1 MLTMPCLIITSIFS
15 TAILFAVYIYLY
27 INERKNYIKY
37 WAISWLYYMIKDI
50 LTLFMKG
57 NTYDNILISIG
68 NMAFILSSYYML
80 RGTYEFLG
88 KKLNKGWIRYIVFL
102 FVWVIAG
109 GIMKLD
115 FTIYSIPVYFF
126 MGAVYILTGIAFMKA
141 KGYVNYGNKV
151 VGTILSIYGLHK
163 LDYPFL
169 GNVSWFISYGYMISV
184 YLQYFAA
191 VSILAVFFQSMR
203 NEAIAEKERAEA
215 GEKRLNKIV
224 TDQKE
229 MMGELKE
236 KKEVEKNL
244 DIERT
249 YFKQLFEDSP
259 EAIAIIGMDEK
270 IISLNKSFQNL
281 FQYNIEEAVGKDI
294 RDLIV
299 PKEIESLSLDTF
311 DFQNDE
317 KVVKVESIRRKKDGS
332 LINVSILRYPV
343 IYENVRTG
351 VFAIYTDISER
362 IDFEEKLRF
371 ASMYD
376 SLTGVYNRSY
386 FESYINKLE
395 RNNVPNIGVVMCDL
409 DGLKFINDTL
419 GHGFG
424 DKMLINAA
432 EILKMCCDKEHIT
445 ARVGG
450 DEFIVLVTNGDTNY
464 LEKIS
469 GNIKYLADKYNEG
482 YTEDNIMMSISTGID
497 CRCNFSKSI
506 HDVIREADN
515 NMYMDKL
522 QRKQSSRNSLAQA
535 LMKALEEKNYITEGH
550 SQRIISYADK
560 ISSKLNLSSQIR
572 NEISLLAQFHDIGKV
587 GIPDDILNKNGKLTE
602 AEKTIMKRHCEIG
615 YRIARASTEL
625 QPIADFILKHHEW
638 WNGEGYPIG
647 LKGKDIP
654 LQSRIISVVDAYDEM
669 TSGRQYRKAMSNE
682 EAEAELKKFSGI
694 QFDPDI
700 VKVFLS
706 IIDEEAA
713 IK

>member
-1 MLTMPCLIITSIFS
+1 MLTMSYSVITSILS
-15 TAILFAVYIYLY
+15 TIILFVVYIYLY
-27 INERKNYIKY
+27 TNERKNYIKY
-37 WAISWLYYMIKDI
+37 WAISWLYYMIRDI
-50 LTLFMKG
+50 LTLFIKG

-80 RGTYEFLG
+80 KGTYEFLE
-88 KKLNKGWIRYIVFL
+88 KKLNEGWIRLIIFL
-102 FVWVIAG
+102 FAWVIAG
-109 GIMKLD
+109 NIMKLN

-126 MGAVYILTGIAFMKA
+126 MGVVYILTGIAFMKA

-151 VGTILSIYGLHK
+151 VGTILFIYGLHK

-169 GNVSWFISYGYMISV
+169 GNISWFIPYGYMISI
-184 YLQYFAA
+184 YLQYSAA

-224 TDQKE
+224 NDQEE
-229 MMGELKE
+229 MMEELKE

-244 DIERT
+244 DIERA

-281 FQYNIEEAVGKDI
+281 FQYNIKEVVGKDI
-294 RDLIV
+294 KNLIV
-299 PKEIESLSLDTF
+299 PKEIESLPLDTF
-311 DFQNDE
+311 DSQNDE
-317 KVVKVESIRRKKDGS
+317 KVVKVESIRRKKDES

-395 RNNVPNIGVVMCDL
+395 RDNVPNIGVVMCDL

-445 ARVGG
+445 VRVGG
-450 DEFIVLVTNGDTNY
+450 DEFIVLVINGDTNY
-464 LEKIS
+464 LEKVS
-469 GNIKYLADKYNEG
+469 SNIKYLADKYNEG

-497 CRCNFSKSI
+497 CRYNFSKSI

-522 QRKQSSRNSLAQA
+522 QRKQSSRNSLVQA
-535 LMKALEEKNYITEGH
+535 LMKVLEEKDYITEGH

-560 ISSKLNLSSQIR
+560 ISSKLNLSSQIK

-654 LQSRIISVVDAYDEM
+654 LQSRIISVVDAYDAM
-669 TSGRQYRKAMSNE
+669 TSGRQYRKAMSKE
-682 EAEAELKKFSGI
+682 EAEAELRKFSGI

-700 VKVFLS
+700 VKIFLS
-706 IIDEEAA
+706 IINEGAD
-713 IK
+713 